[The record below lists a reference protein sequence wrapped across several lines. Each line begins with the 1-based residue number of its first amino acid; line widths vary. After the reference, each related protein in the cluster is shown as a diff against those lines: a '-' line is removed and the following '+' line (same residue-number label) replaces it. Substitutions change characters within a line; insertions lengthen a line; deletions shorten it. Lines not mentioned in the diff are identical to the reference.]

1 MRPDVIVCA
10 IALLG
15 AAMVHEGRQT
25 VSTVPDRFTIG
36 RHTFIDVGPPNDY
49 YEILLV
55 TPSTGGSLVTK
66 ITLTPATDICFM
78 PAKIETISGSLPS
91 SPRNLLSSVNPCAIP
106 AKELESELKRCK
118 NCLVF
123 SGEDIAMQVQC
134 GDQTRIVRSKVL
146 DRDMFDANPHT
157 PEHTSWTMQ
166 LLDRLDQAVGP
177 GVLDQP
183 IFPALANDKAPVQS
197 EAPPAVLHDISSG
210 KYDSLFHDAPDKL
223 SDLYRAA
230 QVRPVIPTVRLESST
245 PFQPISLALPKYP
258 PISRVAH
265 VQGAVSVSLE
275 INAKGGVTN
284 VSFES
289 GPPLLR
295 ASVKD
300 AVSGWTFP
308 EDAFGKQIRAT
319 IVFDLNCPADK
330 PK

>member
-10 IALLG
+10 VALLG
-15 AAMVHEGRQT
+15 AAVVHEGRQT
-25 VSTVPDRFTIG
+25 APTVPDRFTIG

-91 SPRNLLSSVNPCAIP
+91 SPRDLLGSVNPCAIP
-106 AKELESELKRCK
+106 EKELTTELKRCK

-123 SGEDIAMQVQC
+123 SGADVAMQVQC
-134 GDQTRIVRSKVL
+134 GDRTRVVRSKVL
-146 DRDMFDANPHT
+146 DKDMFDPNPHT
-157 PEHTSWTMQ
+157 PEHTSWIMQ
-166 LLDRLDQAVGP
+166 LLNRLDQVAGP

-183 IFPALANDKAPVQS
+183 IFPALANDKTPVQN
-197 EAPPAVLHDISSG
+197 EASPAVLQDISAG
-210 KYDSLFHDAPDKL
+210 KYDSLFHDTPDKP

-245 PFQPISLALPKYP
+245 PFQPLSFTLPKYP
-258 PISRVAH
+258 VIPRVAH
-265 VQGAVSVSLE
+265 VQGTVSVSFAVT
-275 INAKGGVTN
+275 AKGGVTN

-295 ASVKD
+295 ASVED

-308 EDAFGKQIRAT
+308 EAAFEKQIHTT
-319 IVFDLNCPADK
+319 IVFDLNCPEDK
-330 PK
+330 SK